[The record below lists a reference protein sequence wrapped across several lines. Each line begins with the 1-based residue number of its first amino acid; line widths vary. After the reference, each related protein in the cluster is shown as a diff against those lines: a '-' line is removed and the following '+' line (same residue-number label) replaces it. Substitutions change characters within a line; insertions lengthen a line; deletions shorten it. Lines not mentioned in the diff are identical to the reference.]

1 MKSITKIVTNSTCL
15 ALNFNIRSAHIMKSV
30 ISPGCFFGGFF
41 AQYGNMKAY
50 RGNMK
55 VIILFL
61 QSEVYFSI
69 TIKLFCTK
77 EGTCTFYKSV

>member
-1 MKSITKIVTNSTCL
+1 
-15 ALNFNIRSAHIMKSV
+15 MKSV
-30 ISPGCFFGGFF
+30 ISPGCFFFF
-41 AQYGNMKAY
+41 AQCGNMKAY
-50 RGNMK
+50 RGNME

-61 QSEVYFSI
+61 QSEVYFNI